1 MFGAS
6 FGSSIWP
13 LVARASSSSRAAVAL
28 SMAVRCGGAGRAVLV
43 AAGNRAGHLT

>member
-6 FGSSIWP
+6 SGSSIWP

-28 SMAVRCGGAGRAVLV
+28 AVAVSGGGAGRGVLV
-43 AAGNRAGHLT
+43 AAGQRASHLT